1 MKLSGSL
8 SKFLPAFTK
17 RFNPQPNTK
26 HEKTS
31 VERRRPRL
39 RLPSPTPVSVTEVKE
54 PALQAASPPP
64 QPLPPPP
71 NPVEMLDSIAK
82 FLPQH
87 LICDEH
93 QLTILTLWI
102 VHTWSF
108 RNFPT
113 AAYLHI
119 RAADSQ
125 SAKTLCLKLLAA
137 LCDSP
142 WLATGSHWRSIMDNL
157 LIPAR
162 RLNPGKPFVGAPP
175 QTILLDDCHHT
186 FAPAERQPVLALLNS
201 GSQAD
206 CTYVDGF
213 HRYSLFGPKA
223 FAGNAPLPKSLA
235 ARCIPIVLRRKKPS
249 DQIARFNPS
258 AANIASLA
266 QSLASWSATNS
277 AALAKAANQGPPR
290 LPAGLSAREQDCAE
304 PLFHIA
310 NLIGGAWPDRLRG
323 ALVAAF
329 KLSEASMAV
338 ELLGDIRA
346 FFFLKDDPPYL
357 STKDLLTSLTGAEFR
372 PWAGWRTGS
381 GGARKLSQLLY
392 PFGVCPRDLHSGS
405 GAGFRGYLREAFL
418 DAWERYLPPIPED
431 WHEYRRKLK
440 NEKEKLPQPP
450 PPAPSSPVT
459 YYR

>member
-8 SKFLPAFTK
+8 SKLLPAFTK
-17 RFNPQPNTK
+17 RFNPQP
-26 HEKTS
+26 EKANGD
-31 VERRRPRL
+31 RRRSR
-39 RLPSPTPVSVTEVKE
+39 V
-54 PALQAASPPP
+54 AP
-64 QPLPPPP
+64 QPPTVTNAATTVPSALPEPITPP
-71 NPVEMLDSIAK
+71 NPSPPNPLEMLDSIAK
-82 FLPQH
+82 FLRQH

-102 VHTWSF
+102 VHTWCF

-119 RAADSQ
+119 RGVDSQ
-125 SAKTLCLKLLAA
+125 SAKTLGLKLLAA

-142 WLATGSHWRSIMDNL
+142 WLAAGSHWRSIMDNL

-162 RLNPGKPFVGAPP
+162 RIVPGKPLVGLPP
-175 QTILLDDCHHT
+175 HTILLDDCHHT
-186 FAPAERQPVLALLNS
+186 FASAERQPVLALLNS

-206 CTYVDGF
+206 CSYVDGL
-213 HRYSLFGPKA
+213 HRFSVFGPKA

-249 DQIARFNPS
+249 DQIARFNPA
-258 AANIASLA
+258 AANVTSLA
-266 QSLASWSATNS
+266 QSLGSWSAANS
-277 AALAKAANQGPPR
+277 AALAKAAGQVPSR
-290 LPAGLSAREQDCAE
+290 LPAGLSAREHDCAE
-304 PLFHIA
+304 PLLHIA
-310 NLIGGAWPDRLRG
+310 NLIGGPWPDRLRG

-329 KLSEASMAV
+329 KLSDASMAV

-346 FFFLKDDPPYL
+346 FFFLKDDPSFL

-381 GGARKLSQLLY
+381 GGARNLAQLLY
-392 PFGVCPRDLHSGS
+392 PFGIFPRDLHNGS
-405 GAGFRGYLREAFL
+405 GPGFRGYLREEFL
-418 DAWERYLPPIPED
+418 DAWERYLPPVPDD
-431 WHEYRRKLK
+431 WQEYRRKLK
-440 NEKEKLPQPP
+440 NEKEKMPQPP
-450 PPAPSSPVT
+450 TPGPSSPVT